1 LFFNGTRQ
9 VTVHNGP
16 VLLTGFEA
24 FDGATSNPS
33 REAVALLHGKQIE
46 GRRIIGACL
55 PVSFKRGPQELRKLL
70 RKYDPAMV
78 LCVGLAASRSHLSLE
93 RVAVN
98 LADARIAD
106 NDGEQPLD
114 APIVKHAPA
123 AYFSSVPVK
132 AMVSRLRGR
141 GFKAEVSYSAGTYVC
156 NAVFYALM
164 HALRRRPGACGG
176 FIHVPPVHS
185 SQAGAALTGRP
196 RSVQEIASGLRVCIS
211 VGLKVQ
217 RDVPL
222 SMGFED

>member
-1 LFFNGTRQ
+1 MKNSLANKSDTTWNFIDRGIWT
-9 VTVHNGP
+9 
-16 VLLTGFEA
+16 LIEA
-24 FDGATSNPS
+24 NSG
-33 REAVALLHGKQIE
+33 
-46 GRRIIGACL
+46 IIGACL

-156 NAVFYALM
+156 NAIGSPWL
-164 HALRRRPGACGG
+164 
-176 FIHVPPVHS
+176 
-185 SQAGAALTGRP
+185 
-196 RSVQEIASGLRVCIS
+196 
-211 VGLKVQ
+211 
-217 RDVPL
+217 
-222 SMGFED
+222 